1 MSAFLGFAHLLLVLA
16 TAAPA
21 GEGPEVAWRG
31 KRIDAGVPPA
41 DLPAEAKAALA
52 EWSPWAKEAGYRM
65 DFDAAARVLLLSG
78 ASRST
83 AERAMPII
91 ESAESWFDALL
102 PSVKGSAPAVAV
114 AASKP
119 AAKKAAPKP
128 SAEPIPE
135 DPESAPPV
143 LEPPKGAQGK
153 TTGKK
158 TGPAKKTGGD
168 SEEGAAWGS
177 GSHEPDSR
185 TIVFI
190 ALADEKDQESVLGYL
205 ASKHPDLKSWAATA
219 GRDVGFVVENPL
231 LGSFVEAAEGQEE
244 WNPEHEILNRVV
256 RLLTLSRFGQVPN
269 WLVHAVAWEAETARD
284 GSIWVY
290 PYRNEFVYTT
300 EHTSWMLEL
309 AHEHEERGTKKP
321 LEIEEL
327 TRWTRGTWN
336 GSSARQAF
344 GLVHFLAATKKAS
357 LPGVLA
363 DFHALWDEGN
373 RKAGEDGTWTRD
385 RDWAPPASAQLAI
398 LKGRCGEGVLADTS
412 AWLAKQGTSKGRKA
426 ATEVGGKTQ
435 AKRN

>member
-1 MSAFLGFAHLLLVLA
+1 MSGILGLGHLLLAL
-16 TAAPA
+16 APA
-21 GEGPEVAWRG
+21 LSAGDGPEVLWRG
-31 KRIDAGVPPA
+31 KRIEAGSPPA
-41 DLPAEAKAALA
+41 DLPAEAKTALA
-52 EWSPWAKEAGYRM
+52 EWGPWAKEAGYRM

-78 ASRST
+78 GSGRT
-83 AERAMPII
+83 AEMAAPII
-91 ESAESWFDALL
+91 EFAESWFDALL
-102 PSVKGSAPAVAV
+102 PSVKGNTPAAAV
-114 AASKP
+114 TASKP
-119 AAKKAAPKP
+119 GAKKPAPKP

-143 LEPPKGAQGK
+143 LEPPKGSQGK
-153 TTGKK
+153 NAGKK
-158 TGPAKKTGGD
+158 TTGPAKKTGGD
-168 SEEGAAWGS
+168 SEEGAAWGA

-190 ALADEKDQESVLGYL
+190 ALADEKDQESVLGHL
-205 ASKHPDLKSWAATA
+205 AAKHPDLKSWAATA

-244 WNPEHEILNRVV
+244 WNPEHEILNRIV

-269 WLVHAVAWEAETARD
+269 WLVHAVAWEAENARD
-284 GSIWVY
+284 GQIWVY

-327 TRWTRGTWN
+327 ARWTRGTWN

-363 DFHALWDEGN
+363 DFRALWDEGN
-373 RKAGEDGTWTRD
+373 RKAGEDGTWSRD
-385 RDWAPPASAQLAI
+385 PDWAPPAQAQLAI
-398 LKGRCGEGVLADTS
+398 LKGRCGEGVLADAS
-412 AWLAKQGTSKGRKA
+412 AWMTKQGSSKGRKETA
-426 ATEVGGKTQ
+426 EAGGKTQ
-435 AKRN
+435 IRK